1 MRKVLVVD
9 DHPSVR
15 AGVCA
20 VLERELA
27 DVICASAGSAAEALR
42 KVADSEWDA
51 VVLDMTMPGR
61 SGAETIAEIKKLCSH
76 ARILVYSVHH
86 ESQFGVRSI
95 RAGADGYLTKDR
107 PLSELAEAV
116 RTLLDGRRYIT
127 PALADALATAVIA
140 PDPPHVK
147 LSDRELQV
155 YRLLIAGK
163 SPTEIAAELALSIK
177 TVSTYRTRIAEKL
190 NAGSLAEMIRY
201 ACDNGLL

>member
-20 VLERELA
+20 VLERELS
-27 DVICASAGSAAEALR
+27 DVSCTTAGSPAEALQ
-42 KVADSEWDA
+42 KAADSDWDA

-61 SGAETIAEIKKLCSH
+61 SGAETISDLKRLRPLT
-76 ARILVYSVHH
+76 RILVYSVHR
-86 ESQFGVRSI
+86 ESQFGVRSL

-107 PLSELAEAV
+107 PLCELAEAI

-127 PALADALATAVIA
+127 PALAEALAAAIIA
-140 PDPPHVK
+140 PESPHMK
-147 LSDRELQV
+147 LSERELQV
-155 YRLLIAGK
+155 YRLLIGGK
-163 SPTEIAAELALSIK
+163 STTEIAAELSLSIK

-190 NAGSLAEMIRY
+190 NANSLAEMIRY
-201 ACDNGLL
+201 AYDHGLL